1 MDDSGLPDSM
11 KQFTKDHKQFRLDTK
26 ESVISEMTQEQ
37 IPEYTNYKETFVET
51 VQGPFINL
59 PAASPNTKYI
69 MTQYRPDPTSSTTI
83 KVTLSMDPVNVGK
96 SHFVCN
102 TPPGTSG
109 GTSTGSNGE
118 TITTSYTMSPL
129 LGPGCQPWSI
139 TGDMKIWHDL
149 GRAGQAAKDA
159 GEAYGNPFE
168 IT

>member
-1 MDDSGLPDSM
+1 
-11 KQFTKDHKQFRLDTK
+11 
-26 ESVISEMTQEQ
+26 
-37 IPEYTNYKETFVET
+37 
-51 VQGPFINL
+51 
-59 PAASPNTKYI
+59 
-69 MTQYRPDPTSSTTI
+69 
-83 KVTLSMDPVNVGK
+83 MDPVNVGK